1 MQFNNSKQK
10 LRRAAA
16 RNAKPRK
23 TTVQALPE
31 DCLLTHVQLM
41 PIEQLSTAPW
51 QYKRDFLDDNERER
65 FKQSLLADGVTPLHV
80 AVCAEDTLCTE
91 VCDGH
96 HRLQVLREMGVKQIP
111 VFHHGTLSLAR
122 RKALALR
129 YNEWNFEAF
138 AIPMAAC
145 LEDIKAEDIAL
156 LETLPFDEDEIAR
169 YAAALSMDVDTVPD
183 AHAKTKR
190 NTHDTGSDDDTDTAT
205 ASSRVAGT
213 SKTKQ
218 ITCPHCGE
226 MITVN

>member
-1 MQFNNSKQK
+1 MRIEAASKAKQK
-10 LRRAAA
+10 FKRSAQRHSS
-16 RNAKPRK
+16 PRK
-23 TTVQALPE
+23 TTVLTS
-31 DCLLTHVQLM
+31 CLLTEVKLM

-51 QYKRDFLDDNERER
+51 QYKRDFLDDAERER

-80 AVCAEDTLCTE
+80 AVCEEDPLCTE
-91 VCDGH
+91 ICDGH
-96 HRLQVLREMGVKQIP
+96 HRLTVLREMGLKKIP

-145 LEDIKAEDIAL
+145 LDDIKTEDIAL
-156 LETLPFDEDEIAR
+156 FETLPFDEDELAR
-169 YAAALSMDVDTVPD
+169 YAAALSMDIDTVSD
-183 AHAKTKR
+183 AQTKSMQKI
-190 NTHDTGSDDDTDTAT
+190 NAVQDDDAT
-205 ASSRVAGT
+205 SAGSGRVAGT

-226 MITVN
+226 VITLN